1 MVPSVRA
8 ARAASRIASSNA
20 VFCLTVLLGVVS
32 VVSIT
37 GCHVVTDQ
45 ELAAIRAQGQH
56 HGPDP
61 AKVFTDQM
69 IPYADKNAKPAAQ
82 VIGALNQNF
91 DDACKQYGFRQS
103 QAFPCNFWIRVQG
116 KVTRVDTASR
126 VGKAYV
132 DVTPASGGDAVHV
145 ALETGP
151 VVIGTGVRDG
161 FPGVK
166 YSDFDDQTRFAAFG
180 QAINKLVVERAQ
192 ASLKLKVGDTVDV
205 AAVYSSWS
213 EPTGEIRAIPVAWK

>member
-1 MVPSVRA
+1 MVDSIGAVARRTFGGA
-8 ARAASRIASSNA
+8 AKSLR
-20 VFCLTVLLGVVS
+20 VVLGVG
-32 VVSIT
+32 VVAAVG

-61 AKVFTDQM
+61 VRMFNDQM

-82 VIGALNQNF
+82 VIGALSQNF

-103 QAFPCNFWIRVQG
+103 SAFPCNFWIRVAG
-116 KVTRVDTASR
+116 KVTRIDTTSR
-126 VGKAYV
+126 VGRAYV
-132 DVTPASGGDAVHV
+132 DVTPPGGGEAVHV

-166 YSDFDDQTRFAAFG
+166 YGDFDDQSKFAVFG
-180 QAINKLVVERAQ
+180 QEINKLVVAHAQ
-192 ASLKLKVGDTVDV
+192 ESLKLKVGQSVDV

-213 EPTGEIRAIPVAWK
+213 EPAGEIRAIPVAWK

>member
-1 MVPSVRA
+1 MVDSICTVVRSQGGRA
-8 ARAASRIASSNA
+8 AKSWL
-20 VFCLTVLLGVVS
+20 VVLGVAS
-32 VVSIT
+32 LA

-61 AKVFTDQM
+61 VAMFNEQM

-82 VIGALNQNF
+82 VIGALSQNF
-91 DDACKQYGFRQS
+91 DDACKQYGVRQS
-103 QAFPCNFWIRVQG
+103 SAFPCNFWIRVQG
-116 KVTRVDTASR
+116 KVTRIDTTSR
-126 VGKAYV
+126 VGRAYV
-132 DVTPASGGDAVHV
+132 DVTPASGGEPVHV

-166 YSDFDDQTRFAAFG
+166 YGDFDDQSKFAVFG
-180 QAINKLVVERAQ
+180 QAINKLVVARAQ
-192 ASLKLKVGDTVDV
+192 ESLKLKVGQTVDV

-213 EPTGEIRAIPVAWK
+213 EPAGEIRAIPVAWK

>member
-1 MVPSVRA
+1 MFHTIFARRMA
-8 ARAASRIASSNA
+8 AGKAAKSLLLS
-20 VFCLTVLLGVVS
+20 LGVVS
-32 VVSIT
+32 VA
-37 GCHVVTDQ
+37 GCHVVTDE

-61 AKVFTDQM
+61 EKMFNEQM
-69 IPYADKNAKPAAQ
+69 IPYAEKNAKPAAQ
-82 VIGALNQNF
+82 VIGAMSQNF

-103 QAFPCNFWIRVQG
+103 SAFPCNFWIRVQG
-116 KVTRVDTASR
+116 KVMRLNTTSR
-126 VGKAYV
+126 VGRAYV
-132 DVTPASGGDAVHV
+132 EVVPSDGGEPVQV

-166 YSDFDDQTRFAAFG
+166 YGDFNDQSKFAAFG
-180 QAINKLVVERAQ
+180 QEINKLVVARVQ
-192 ASLKLKVGDTVDV
+192 ASLKLKVGETVDV

-213 EPTGEIRAIPVAWK
+213 EPAGEIRAIPVAWK

>member
-1 MVPSVRA
+1 MVSSLSALRSSVFSA
-8 ARAASRIASSNA
+8 AVGALA
-20 VFCLTVLLGVVS
+20 LLGVVS
-32 VVSIT
+32 VG

-45 ELAAIRAQGQH
+45 ELAAIRSQGQR

-61 AKVFTDQM
+61 AKILSEQL
-69 IPYADKNAKPAAQ
+69 IPYAEKNAKPAAQ
-82 VIGALNQNF
+82 VIGALSQNF

-103 QAFPCNFWIRVQG
+103 SAFPCNFWIRVQG
-116 KVTRVDTASR
+116 KVTRIDTASR

-132 DVTPASGGDAVHV
+132 DVSPPGGGDAIHV

-180 QAINKLVVERAQ
+180 QALNKLVVAHAEQ
-192 ASLKLKVGDTVDV
+192 SLKLQVGESVDV
-205 AAVYSSWS
+205 AAVYSGWS
-213 EPTGEIRAIPVAWK
+213 EPSGEIRAIPVAWK

>member
-1 MVPSVRA
+1 MVSSLSALRSSVFIA
-8 ARAASRIASSNA
+8 AIGA
-20 VFCLTVLLGVVS
+20 LVLLEIVS
-32 VVSIT
+32 AG

-45 ELAAIRAQGQH
+45 ELAAIRSQGQH

-61 AKVFTDQM
+61 AKIFSEQV
-69 IPYADKNAKPAAQ
+69 IPYAEKNAKPAAQ
-82 VIGALNQNF
+82 VIGALSQNF

-103 QAFPCNFWIRVQG
+103 AAFPCNFWIRVQG
-116 KVTRVDTASR
+116 KVTRIDTASR

-132 DVTPASGGDAVHV
+132 DVSPPGGGDAIHV

-180 QAINKLVVERAQ
+180 QALNKLVVARAEQ
-192 ASLKLKVGDTVDV
+192 SLKLQVGESVDV
-205 AAVYSSWS
+205 AAVYSGWS
-213 EPTGEIRAIPVAWK
+213 EPSGEIRAIPVAWK

>member
-1 MVPSVRA
+1 MVHSISA
-8 ARAASRIASSNA
+8 ARFALAALAVASLA
-20 VFCLTVLLGVVS
+20 A
-32 VVSIT
+32 
-37 GCHVVTDQ
+37 CHVVTDT
-45 ELAAIRAQGQH
+45 ELAEIRSQGQH
-56 HGPDP
+56 HGPD
-61 AKVFTDQM
+61 AARLFNEQL

-103 QAFPCNFWIRVQG
+103 TAFPCNFWIRVQG
-116 KVTRVDTASR
+116 KVTRIDSASR

-132 DVTPASGGDAVHV
+132 DVGQAAGAEPVQV
-145 ALETGP
+145 VLETGP
-151 VVIGTGVRDG
+151 VVVGTGVRDG
-161 FPGVK
+161 FPGIK

-180 QAINKLVVERAQ
+180 QEINKLVVARAQ
-192 ASLKLKVGDTVDV
+192 QSLKLKIGETVDV

>member
-1 MVPSVRA
+1 MVPSIHA
-8 ARAASRIASSNA
+8 ATRLLLLIGAASLA
-20 VFCLTVLLGVVS
+20 
-32 VVSIT
+32 

-61 AKVFTDQM
+61 EKIFTEQV

-82 VIGALNQNF
+82 VIGALNQSF

-103 QAFPCNFWIRVQG
+103 SAFPCNFWIRVQG
-116 KVTRVDTASR
+116 TVSRIDTASR
-126 VGKAYV
+126 VGKAVV
-132 DVTPASGGDAVHV
+132 DLAPAGGGDPVQV

-151 VVIGTGVRDG
+151 VLIGTGVRDG

-166 YSDFDDQTRFAAFG
+166 YGDFDDQTRFAAFG
-180 QAINKLVVERAQ
+180 QAINKLVVARAEQ
-192 ASLKLKVGDTVDV
+192 SKLKVGERVDV

-213 EPTGEIRAIPVAWK
+213 EPAGEIRAIPVAWK

>member
-1 MVPSVRA
+1 MLQSLPA
-8 ARAASRIASSNA
+8 ARRALMALGIASLA
-20 VFCLTVLLGVVS
+20 A
-32 VVSIT
+32 
-37 GCHVVTDQ
+37 CHVVTDK
-45 ELAAIRAQGQH
+45 ELADIRSQGQH
-56 HGPDP
+56 KGPDA
-61 AKVFTDQM
+61 AKMLSDQL
-69 IPYADKNAKPAAQ
+69 IPYADKQAKPAAQ

-103 QAFPCNFWIRVQG
+103 NAFPCNFWLRVQG
-116 KVTRVDTASR
+116 KVTKVDDTSR
-126 VGKAYV
+126 VGKTYV
-132 DVTPASGGDAVHV
+132 EVAPASGGDSVQV
-145 ALETGP
+145 VLETGP

-180 QAINKLVVERAQ
+180 QELNKLVVSKAQ
-192 ASLKLKVGDTVDV
+192 STKLKAGDSVDV

>member
-1 MVPSVRA
+1 MVHPVSTAWRA
-8 ARAASRIASSNA
+8 MLALSLVTLSA
-20 VFCLTVLLGVVS
+20 
-32 VVSIT
+32 
-37 GCHVVTDQ
+37 CHVVTDT
-45 ELAAIRAQGQH
+45 ELADIRAQGQH
-56 HGPDP
+56 KGPDA
-61 AKVFTDQM
+61 AKMLSDQL

-91 DDACKQYGFRQS
+91 DDACKQFGFRQS
-103 QAFPCNFWIRVQG
+103 NAFPCNFWLRVQG
-116 KVTRVDTASR
+116 KVTKVDDTSR

-132 DVTPASGGDAVHV
+132 DVSPAGGGEPVHV

-151 VVIGTGVRDG
+151 VVVGTGVRDG

-180 QAINKLVVERAQ
+180 QELNKLVVTRAQ
-192 ASLKLKVGDTVDV
+192 SARLKAGDTVDV

>member
-1 MVPSVRA
+1 MVPSIHAARSASFRA
-8 ARAASRIASSNA
+8 ATRLLLLIGAASLA
-20 VFCLTVLLGVVS
+20 
-32 VVSIT
+32 

-61 AKVFTDQM
+61 EKIFTEQV

-103 QAFPCNFWIRVQG
+103 SAFPCNFWIRVQG
-116 KVTRVDTASR
+116 TVSRIDTASR
-126 VGKAYV
+126 VGKAVV
-132 DVTPASGGDAVHV
+132 DVAPASGGGEPVQV

-151 VVIGTGVRDG
+151 VLIGTGVRDG

-166 YSDFDDQTRFAAFG
+166 YGDFDDQTRFAAFG
-180 QAINKLVVERAQ
+180 QAINKLVVARAEQ
-192 ASLKLKVGDTVDV
+192 SKLKVGERVDV

-213 EPTGEIRAIPVAWK
+213 EPAGEIRAIPVAWK

>member
-1 MVPSVRA
+1 M
-8 ARAASRIASSNA
+8 ASSVA
-20 VFCLTVLLGVVS
+20 VLKRILVLIGVVS
-32 VVSIT
+32 AA

-45 ELAAIRAQGQH
+45 ELAQIRAQGQH

-61 AKVFTDQM
+61 EQIFNDQLV
-69 IPYADKNAKPAAQ
+69 PYADKNAKPAAQ
-82 VIGALNQNF
+82 VIDAVNQNF

-103 QAFPCNFWIRVQG
+103 SAFPCNFWIRVQG
-116 KVTRVDTASR
+116 KVTRIDTASR

-132 DVTPASGGDAVHV
+132 EVGPPSGGQAIEI

-151 VVIGTGVRDG
+151 VLIGTGVRDG

-180 QAINKLVVERAQ
+180 MAINKLVVEREQ
-192 ASLKLKVGDTVDV
+192 KSLKLKVGETVDV

-213 EPTGEIRAIPVAWK
+213 QSAGDIRAIPVAWK

>member
-1 MVPSVRA
+1 MVHPKNA
-8 ARAASRIASSNA
+8 ARCALVALGIAGIGSLAA
-20 VFCLTVLLGVVS
+20 
-32 VVSIT
+32 
-37 GCHVVTDQ
+37 CHVVSDT
-45 ELAAIRAQGQH
+45 ELAAIRSQGQH
-56 HGPDP
+56 KGPDA
-61 AKVFTDQM
+61 AKMLSDQL

-82 VIGALNQNF
+82 VIDALNANF
-91 DDACKQYGFRQS
+91 DTACKQYGFRQS
-103 QAFPCNFWIRVQG
+103 TAFPCNFWLRVQG
-116 KVTRVDTASR
+116 KVTRVDTTSR

-132 DVTPASGGDAVHV
+132 DVAPSSGGEPVHV
-145 ALETGP
+145 VLETGP

-180 QAINKLVVERAQ
+180 QELNKLVVNRVQ
-192 ASLKLKVGDTVDV
+192 QSLELKVGESVDV

>member
-1 MVPSVRA
+1 MVHPISTVRSVLA
-8 ARAASRIASSNA
+8 
-20 VFCLTVLLGVVS
+20 LMGVVMS
-32 VVSIT
+32 L
-37 GCHVVTDQ
+37 GACHVVTDK
-45 ELAAIRAQGQH
+45 ELADIRSQGQR

-61 AKVFTDQM
+61 AKVFNDQL

-82 VIGALNQNF
+82 VISALGANF

-103 QAFPCNFWIRVQG
+103 SAFPCNFWLRVQG
-116 KVTRVDTASR
+116 KVTRIDDSSR

-132 DVTPASGGDAVHV
+132 DLTPASGGAPVSV
-145 ALETGP
+145 VLQTGP

-161 FPGVK
+161 FPGIK
-166 YSDFDDQTRFAAFG
+166 YSDFDDQTKFAAFG
-180 QAINKLVVERAQ
+180 QEINKLVVARVHQ
-192 ASLKLKVGDTVDV
+192 SLQLKVGESVDV

>member
-1 MVPSVRA
+1 MVSSPRA
-8 ARAASRIASSNA
+8 LRSTVFTAATGALA
-20 VFCLTVLLGVVS
+20 LLAVVS
-32 VVSIT
+32 AG

-45 ELAAIRAQGQH
+45 QLAAIRSQGQH

-61 AKVFTDQM
+61 QKIFDEQL
-69 IPYADKNAKPAAQ
+69 IPYAQKNAKPAAQ
-82 VIGALNQNF
+82 VIGALSQNF

-103 QAFPCNFWIRVQG
+103 SAFPCNFWIRVQG
-116 KVTRVDTASR
+116 KVTRIDTESR

-132 DVTPASGGDAVHV
+132 DVSAPGGGEAIHV

-161 FPGVK
+161 FPGIK

-180 QAINKLVVERAQ
+180 QAINKLVVAREEQ
-192 ASLKLKVGDTVDV
+192 SLKLQVGQTVDV
-205 AAVYSSWS
+205 AAVYSGWS
-213 EPTGEIRAIPVAWK
+213 EPAGEIRAIPVAWK

>member
-1 MVPSVRA
+1 MVQRMLAGRTAKTAGPA
-8 ARAASRIASSNA
+8 ALKRMFALAAALA
-20 VFCLTVLLGVVS
+20 AA
-32 VVSIT
+32 

-45 ELAAIRAQGQH
+45 ELAQIRSQGQH

-61 AKVFTDQM
+61 ARVFNEQLV
-69 IPYADKNAKPAAQ
+69 PYAEKNAKPAAE
-82 VIGALNQNF
+82 VIGALSRNF
-91 DDACKQYGFRQS
+91 DAACRQYGFRQS
-103 QAFPCNFWIRVQG
+103 NAFPCNFWIRVQG
-116 KVTRVDTASR
+116 KVTRIDTASR

-132 DVTPASGGDAVHV
+132 DVAPAGGGDAVQV

-180 QAINKLVVERAQ
+180 QAINKLVVEHARQ
-192 ASLKLKVGDTVDV
+192 SLKLQVGQTVDV

-213 EPTGEIRAIPVAWK
+213 EPAGEIRAIPVAWK